1 MIREVSNHV
10 SLYTCSSSSAVTMK
24 RIMSYVAAHYLAAR
38 RLSINKPPIANSASE
53 FGSGT
58 EDSVNVKS
66 NYHYGH
72 GAQSDN
78 LKRMN

>member
-1 MIREVSNHV
+1 MV
-10 SLYTCSSSSAVTMK
+10 
-24 RIMSYVAAHYLAAR
+24 VALLLPADFD
-38 RLSINKPPIANSASE
+38 E

-66 NYHYGH
+66 NYYYGH

-78 LKRMN
+78 LKKMN